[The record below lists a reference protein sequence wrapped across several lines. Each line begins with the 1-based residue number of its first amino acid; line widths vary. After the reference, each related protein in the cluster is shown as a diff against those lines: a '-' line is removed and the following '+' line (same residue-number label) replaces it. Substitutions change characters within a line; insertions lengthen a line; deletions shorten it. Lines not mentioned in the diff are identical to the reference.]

1 MRDKPTGHSS
11 SADDG
16 HYLTGFMGNE
26 THWLLRIWR
35 PLVKA
40 SMKIKGNNNSG

>member
-16 HYLTGFMGNE
+16 HQLTGFMGNE
-26 THWLLRIWR
+26 KHWLIRRWR

-40 SMKIKGNNNSG
+40 SEKIKGNNNSG